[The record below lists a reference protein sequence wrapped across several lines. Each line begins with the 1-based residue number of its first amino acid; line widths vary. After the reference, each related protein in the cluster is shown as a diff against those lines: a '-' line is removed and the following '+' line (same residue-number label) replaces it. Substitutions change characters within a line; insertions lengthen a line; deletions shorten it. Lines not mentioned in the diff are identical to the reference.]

1 MSQNG
6 QWPVLEPLD
15 AVLYKV
21 RDYVNTGI
29 LKAIYHALCIIHA
42 LYRYRMYAQSIFF
55 FILLKKKGFRLIH
68 FKNVMLILPFLFQSK
83 MVKRLNQIKIE
94 NCLFISKYVNNK
106 LPLIFNGWFL
116 LLLLKL

>member
-55 FILLKKKGFRLIH
+55 FH
-68 FKNVMLILPFLFQSK
+68 TFKEERI
-83 MVKRLNQIKIE
+83 
-94 NCLFISKYVNNK
+94 
-106 LPLIFNGWFL
+106 
-116 LLLLKL
+116 